1 MGLRAGAC
9 GRIFV
14 RPRFRMHPEKNAPKI
29 ERNHIF
35 SPSYGDSILNQTQN
49 LKNSD
54 NFGIENGLL
63 NEKDLADSL
72 RSGDLKE

>member
-1 MGLRAGAC
+1 M
-9 GRIFV
+9 
-14 RPRFRMHPEKNAPKI
+14 
-29 ERNHIF
+29 F
-35 SPSYGDSILNQTQN
+35 SPTYDDCILNLTQYS
-49 LKNSD
+49 KNSD

>member
-1 MGLRAGAC
+1 MRANFCTASFSHAS
-9 GRIFV
+9 R
-14 RPRFRMHPEKNAPKI
+14 KNAPKI

>member
-1 MGLRAGAC
+1 M
-9 GRIFV
+9 
-14 RPRFRMHPEKNAPKI
+14 
-29 ERNHIF
+29 F
-35 SPSYGDSILNQTQN
+35 SPIYDDCILNLTQN

-63 NEKDLADSL
+63 HEKDLADSL